1 MRGTFLAH
9 CCYDTR
15 RNSVNINDS
24 QILERRHRHNNRPLK
39 GLVAL
44 SVVTVFGAA
53 ACGDDDDG
61 PSTTVVEPVTSVVT
75 GTTVVTVD
83 SEVTVGTTVTSE
95 VEVTDTTTQVS
106 EVVVTEP

>member
-1 MRGTFLAH
+1 M
-9 CCYDTR
+9 
-15 RNSVNINDS
+15 NIHDS
-24 QILERRHRHNNRPLK
+24 QILERRRRHHNRPLR

-44 SVVTVFGAA
+44 SVVTVFGVA

-61 PSTTVVEPVTSVVT
+61 PATTKVEPVTSVVT

-106 EVVVTEP
+106 EVVITQP